1 MSVSECKGQKADGT
15 ACGVL
20 PHLLDENSLCPSHR
34 PGGREAMAERGR
46 KGGLATKRKNANPG
60 LDPDELPVL
69 RSHQDAKAFL
79 EVIARAVAT
88 GRLPDRQA
96 NSAVR
101 AISEWIKA
109 EAERTTAEVVG
120 HLRDEIDRLKS
131 EIGSRSIKAVG

>member
-1 MSVSECKGQKADGT
+1 
-15 ACGVL
+15 
-20 PHLLDENSLCPSHR
+20 
-34 PGGREAMAERGR
+34 MAERGR
-46 KGGLATKRKNANPG
+46 KGGLATKRKMASPG
-60 LDPDELPVL
+60 LDPEELPEL
-69 RSHQDAKAFL
+69 RSHEDAKAFL

-88 GRLPDRQA
+88 GRLSDRQA

-131 EIGSRSIKAVG
+131 EIASRSIKAVG